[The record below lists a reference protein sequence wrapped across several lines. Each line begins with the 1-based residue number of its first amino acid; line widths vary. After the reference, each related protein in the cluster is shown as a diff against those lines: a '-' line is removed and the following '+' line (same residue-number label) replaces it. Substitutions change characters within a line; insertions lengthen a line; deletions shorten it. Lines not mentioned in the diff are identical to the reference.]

1 MSSSGATWSPTC
13 FSHRVTVPSV
23 TVSPSCGMV
32 MSATTLLAWLLAV
45 QAATG
50 EREGGLAEDL
60 RQRGVGVHE
69 GGHLFGQRL
78 PVDGQVS
85 LGQELRGPRP
95 GDVHAEDRAP
105 LLGHDLHDPVR

>member
-32 MSATTLLAWLLAV
+32 MSTAALLGWEASAV

-50 EREGGLAEDL
+50 QRQGGLAEDF
-60 RQRGVGVHE
+60 RQRRVRVHE
-69 GGHLFGQRL
+69 GGDLFGQRL
-78 PVDGQVS
+78 PVDGQVP
-85 LGQELRGPRP
+85 LGQQLGGPRP
-95 GDVHAEDRAP
+95 GDVDAEDRPAF
-105 LLGHDLHDPVR
+105 L